1 MVENLGL
8 LAPLFGGEEMHFD
21 QFVGSETPSHQI
33 RSVRNLLLK
42 RFPSSSSSLHI
53 WNLWLPVRPLVP
65 NIF

>member
-33 RSVRNLLLK
+33 RSARNLLLK
-42 RFPSSSSSLHI
+42 RFSLIFQFPTYLEPLAPS
-53 WNLWLPVRPLVP
+53 
-65 NIF
+65 